1 MLFSYVGEKENKVQ
15 GKPTSS
21 QGYISAF
28 SAVLLWSFSGILI
41 SYLSRDYNVPS
52 FVIAFWSVLFV
63 ALGMF
68 VGLSVFNRSLLRI
81 DQSQLKFMILY
92 GFTFAVFHSTWTLS
106 VQYNGAAVATFMVY
120 SSPAVTA
127 ILSRW
132 IFKENFNP
140 IKILS
145 IVLSLIGTVLIS
157 SAYDLS
163 TWNLNWLGIL
173 FGLLSSPFFAFYN
186 LEGKYSSERSVNPWT
201 ATLFCFTFASVFLV
215 FFNLGIDVLSNKSL
229 LSDMLWLGS
238 SISGW
243 AFLFLLG
250 VGPTLG
256 GFGLYTLS
264 LRHLTPT
271 VANLI
276 ATLEPAFTAI
286 WAYLLLHEQMNG
298 IQWTGSILILA
309 GVILLHWG
317 EEAE

>member
-1 MLFSYVGEKENKVQ
+1 MENTTKTSS
-15 GKPTSS
+15 PSS

-41 SYLSRDYNVPS
+41 SYLSKDYTVPS

-63 ALGMF
+63 AFGMF
-68 VGLSVFNRSLLRI
+68 VGLSVFTRNLLRI
-81 DQSQLKFMILY
+81 DPSQLKFMILY

-132 IFKENFNP
+132 VFKENFNS
-140 IKILS
+140 IKIIS
-145 IVLSLIGTVLIS
+145 IILSLVGTVLIS
-157 SAYDLS
+157 GAYNLS
-163 TWNLNWLGIL
+163 MWNLNWLGIL

-186 LEGKYSSERSVNPWT
+186 LEGKYVSERSIDPWT
-201 ATLFCFTFASVFLV
+201 ATLYCFTFASIFLV
-215 FFNLGIDVLSNKSL
+215 VFNIGIDALSQKPL
-229 LSDMLWLGS
+229 LSEMLWLRD
-238 SISGW
+238 SIPGW
-243 AFLFLLG
+243 SALLLLG
-250 VGPTLG
+250 IGPTLG

-276 ATLEPAFTAI
+276 AALEPAFTAI
-286 WAYLLLHEQMNG
+286 WAYFLLHERFDV
-298 IQWTGSILILA
+298 IQWTGSILILT
-309 GVILLHWG
+309 GVVLLRWG
-317 EEAE
+317 EKAD

>member
-1 MLFSYVGEKENKVQ
+1 MANISKVTS
-15 GKPTSS
+15 KPS

-41 SYLSRDYNVPS
+41 SYLSRDYSVPP

-68 VGLSVFNRSLLRI
+68 IGLYVFNRNLLRI
-81 DQSQLKFMILY
+81 DQSQLKFMVLY

-132 IFKENFNP
+132 VFKEKFNS
-140 IKILS
+140 IKLLS
-145 IVLSLIGTVLIS
+145 IVLSLVGTVLIS
-157 SAYDLS
+157 GAYDLS
-163 TWNLNWLGIL
+163 AWNLNWLGIL

-186 LEGKYSSERSVNPWT
+186 LEGKYVSERSIDPWT
-201 ATLFCFTFASVFLV
+201 ATLYCFTFASVFLV
-215 FFNLGIDVLSNKSL
+215 FFNIGIDALSNKPL
-229 LSDMLWLGS
+229 LSEMLWLGDS
-238 SISGW
+238 FLGW
-243 AFLFLLG
+243 GALFLLG
-250 VGPTLG
+250 IGPTLG

-286 WAYLLLHEQMNG
+286 WAYILLHERFDV
-298 IQWTGSILILA
+298 IQWAGSVLILT
-309 GVILLHWG
+309 GVILLRWG
-317 EEAE
+317 EKTE

>member
-1 MLFSYVGEKENKVQ
+1 MDSTAKASSI
-15 GKPTSS
+15 TS

-41 SYLSRDYNVPS
+41 SYLSRDYAVPS

-68 VGLSVFNRSLLRI
+68 IGLLVFNRKLFQI
-81 DQSQLKFMILY
+81 DQSQLKLMVLY

-120 SSPAVTA
+120 SSPAMTA
-127 ILSRW
+127 ILSRL

-145 IVLSLIGTVLIS
+145 IVLSLVGTVLIS
-157 SAYDLS
+157 GAYDPS

-173 FGLLSSPFFAFYN
+173 FGLLSGPFFAFYN
-186 LEGKYSSERSVNPWT
+186 LEGKYSSDRSIDPWT
-201 ATLFCFTFASVFLV
+201 ATLYCFTFASAFLV
-215 FFNLGIDVLSNKSL
+215 FFNLGIDALSNKPL
-229 LSDMLWLGS
+229 LSEMLWLGDS
-238 SISGW
+238 VLGW
-243 AFLFLLG
+243 GALFLLG
-250 VGPTLG
+250 IGPTLG

-276 ATLEPAFTAI
+276 ATLEPAITAV
-286 WAYLLLHEQMNG
+286 WAFLLLNESFNG
-298 IQWTGSILILA
+298 FQWAGSILILA
-309 GVILLHWG
+309 GVVLLRWG
-317 EEAE
+317 EKAE

>member
-1 MLFSYVGEKENKVQ
+1 VQ
-15 GKPTSS
+15 GKTTSS
-21 QGYISAF
+21 PGYVSAF

-63 ALGMF
+63 AIGMF
-68 VGLSVFNRSLLRI
+68 IGLSVFNRSLLRI

-127 ILSRW
+127 ILSRL

-140 IKILS
+140 VKILS
-145 IVLSLIGTVLIS
+145 IVLSLIGTILIS
-157 SAYDLS
+157 GAYNIS

-186 LEGKYSSERSVNPWT
+186 LEGKYVSERSIDSWT
-201 ATLFCFTFASVFLV
+201 ATLYCFAFAAIFLV
-215 FFNLGIDVLSNKSL
+215 LFNIGIDTLSNKSL
-229 LSDMLWLGS
+229 LSEIFWLGDS
-238 SISGW
+238 ALGW
-243 AFLFLLG
+243 GMLFLLG
-250 VGPTLG
+250 IGPTLG

-286 WAYLLLHEQMNG
+286 WAYILLHERFDP
-298 IQWTGSILILA
+298 IQWTGSILILV
-309 GVILLHWG
+309 GVILLRWG
-317 EEAE
+317 EKAE

>member
-1 MLFSYVGEKENKVQ
+1 MKNT
-15 GKPTSS
+15 TSS

-41 SYLSRDYNVPS
+41 SYLSRDYAVPS

-63 ALGMF
+63 VLGMF

-81 DQSQLKFMILY
+81 ARSQLKFMILY

-120 SSPAVTA
+120 SSPAMTA
-127 ILSRW
+127 ILSRF
-132 IFKENFNP
+132 IFKENFNT
-140 IKILS
+140 IKIIS
-145 IVLSLIGTVLIS
+145 ILLSLVGTVLIS
-157 SAYDLS
+157 GAYNLS

-186 LEGKYSSERSVNPWT
+186 LEGKYVSERSINPWA
-201 ATLFCFTFASVFLV
+201 ATLYCFTFASIFLV
-215 FFNLGIDVLSNKSL
+215 FFNIGMDALSNKPL
-229 LSDMLWLGS
+229 LSEMLWLGDS
-238 SISGW
+238 APGW
-243 AFLFLLG
+243 GALLLLG
-250 VGPTLG
+250 IGPTLG

-276 ATLEPAFTAI
+276 ATLEPAFTAV
-286 WAYLLLHEQMNG
+286 WAYFLLHERFDAV
-298 IQWTGSILILA
+298 QWAGSILILT
-309 GVILLHWG
+309 GVILLRWG
-317 EEAE
+317 EKP